1 VWLDDQANQYVTVDH
16 ADRFFV
22 ETTFRAPARAYR
34 REAMTWWTRA
44 HEPEPTVRNEEVEAV
59 YEQRLA
65 KFVVELTSFER
76 KRFENLSH
84 EPNKA
89 MNLNAY
95 LGLIGGKFC
104 HVRRDGGLWLEPAD
118 AARVD
123 LDVPASEF
131 VLAVDADSVLLP
143 EYTARL
149 VHLLRAPGNE
159 RVAIAQTPYS
169 AFPGAPGVL
178 ERVAGAT
185 TDIQYVMHQG
195 FTAYEGTYWVGANAL
210 IRTAA
215 LREIATQTTERG
227 HVVTRFV
234 QDRTLIEDT
243 ESTVDLLARGWRLA
257 NYPERLAYSETPPDF
272 GALVIQRRRW
282 ANGGL
287 LIVPKLMRHLLRA
300 SGDRRRLVQGF
311 VMTHYL
317 TSLAAVNIGLLLV
330 LAFAFD
336 DSMRSAW
343 LPLTALPYYLLN
355 ARDLRDVGL
364 PRSDVLRVYALN
376 LVLVPVNLAG
386 VLSSL
391 YQLLTGTKAA
401 FGRTPKLADR
411 TRVPPAYLVA
421 LLGLGMQWVLRVA
434 SDLVSGHEVH
444 AALTALNI
452 GLLAYGIAAFIGV
465 PAALDDLRD
474 GARALVSAVRAAGAA
489 RIRRPAPIL
498 EPGQRG

>member
-1 VWLDDQANQYVTVDH
+1 MKTSRPCTSNGS
-16 ADRFFV
+16 
-22 ETTFRAPARAYR
+22 PSSSS
-34 REAMTWWTRA
+34 
-44 HEPEPTVRNEEVEAV
+44 
-59 YEQRLA
+59 
-65 KFVVELTSFER
+65 ELTSFER
-76 KRFENLSH
+76 KRYENLSH

-95 LGLIGGKFC
+95 LALLGQKLC
-104 HVRRDGGLWLEPAD
+104 QVRRDGRLWLEPAD
-118 AARVD
+118 AALCDV
-123 LDVPASEF
+123 DVPASEF

-143 EYTARL
+143 GYTARL
-149 VHLLRAPGNE
+149 VHLLRTPGNE

-169 AFPGAPGVL
+169 AFPGAPGAV
-178 ERVAGAT
+178 EQVAGAT

-195 FTAYEGTYWVGANAL
+195 FAAYDGAYWVGANAL

-215 LREIATQTTERG
+215 LRDIATSTTERG
-227 HVVTRFV
+227 HVVTRFI

-287 LIVPKLMRHLLRA
+287 LILSKLMRHLLGA
-300 SGDRRRLVQGF
+300 SGVRQRLAQGF

-355 ARDLRDVGL
+355 ARDLHHIG
-364 PRSDVLRVYALN
+364 RSRTDVLRVYALN
-376 LVLVPVNLAG
+376 LVLIPVNLAG

-391 YQLLTGTKAA
+391 YQLVTGTKAP

-411 TRVPPAYLVA
+411 TRVPPAYLIAV
-421 LLGLGMQWVLRVA
+421 LGLGAQWVLRVVN
-434 SDLVSGHEVH
+434 DLLTGHEIH
-444 AALTALNI
+444 AALTLLNI
-452 GLLAYGIAAFIGV
+452 AMLVYGITAFIGV
-465 PAALDDLRD
+465 AAALDDLRH
-474 GARALVSAVRAAGAA
+474 GARALLSAVRSSSTATIQAPAAVIELG
-489 RIRRPAPIL
+489 RS
-498 EPGQRG
+498 G